1 MRTTSERKRFIVM
14 LIWIRSAV
22 FFVGMAISSVVF
34 WPITMIA
41 WPMKPILR
49 SRIISGWAH
58 FVVFWLRLCCGLTHR
73 VEGLEN
79 IPDQPGVI
87 LCNHQSAWETIALQT
102 IFPAQ
107 AWVLKKELLKI
118 PFFGW
123 GLAASQPISIDRST
137 RMKALDQLITQ
148 GIDRMQQGRWVVV
161 FPEGTRMAP
170 GETGKF
176 NPGAAMLATK
186 AAAMV
191 LPVAHNAGLFW
202 KRRGFLKY
210 PGEIVVKIG
219 QPIDTTGKK
228 AREVNTLAREWV
240 ESVSQNFDQ

>member
-1 MRTTSERKRFIVM
+1 MILWVRSTIFFMGMAV
-14 LIWIRSAV
+14 SAV
-22 FFVGMAISSVVF
+22 LF
-34 WPITMIA
+34 WPICMIA

-49 SRIISGWAH
+49 SRVISGWAH
-58 FVVFWLRLCCGLTHR
+58 FVVFWLRICCGLTHK
-73 VEGLEN
+73 VEGIEN
-79 IPDQPGVI
+79 LPDKPGVI
-87 LCNHQSAWETIALQT
+87 LCNHQSAWETIVLQT

-137 RMKALDQLITQ
+137 RVKALDQLINQ
-148 GIDRMQQGRWVVV
+148 GIDRMQQGRWIVV

-176 NPGAAMLATK
+176 NPGGAMLATK
-186 AAAMV
+186 SESLV
-191 LPVAHNAGLFW
+191 LPVAHNAGQFW

-210 PGEIVVKIG
+210 PGVITLKIG
-219 QPIDTTGKK
+219 EPIDSVGKK
-228 AREVNTLAREWV
+228 AREVNTMARDWIQSAV
-240 ESVSQNFDQ
+240 EDL